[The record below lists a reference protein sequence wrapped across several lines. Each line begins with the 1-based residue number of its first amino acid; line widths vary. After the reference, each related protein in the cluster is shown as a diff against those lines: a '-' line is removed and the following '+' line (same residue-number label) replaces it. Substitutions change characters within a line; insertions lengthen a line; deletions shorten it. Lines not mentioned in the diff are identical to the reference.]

1 MGIQWLQVNY
11 DGLTNKLF
19 SQTRDSLSEYGYV
32 SREAESR
39 RKPILHIIKKKMKIR
54 KITLFTSVLRGIIAK
69 VLLLFTIV
77 YYEFL
82 SKSPESKVLHM
93 NI

>member
-39 RKPILHIIKKKMKIR
+39 RKPILHIIKKMKIR

-69 VLLLFTIV
+69 VLSLFTIV

-82 SKSPESKVLHM
+82 SKSPEFKVLHM

>member
-39 RKPILHIIKKKMKIR
+39 RKPILHIIKKIN
-54 KITLFTSVLRGIIAK
+54 
-69 VLLLFTIV
+69 
-77 YYEFL
+77 E
-82 SKSPESKVLHM
+82 
-93 NI
+93 N